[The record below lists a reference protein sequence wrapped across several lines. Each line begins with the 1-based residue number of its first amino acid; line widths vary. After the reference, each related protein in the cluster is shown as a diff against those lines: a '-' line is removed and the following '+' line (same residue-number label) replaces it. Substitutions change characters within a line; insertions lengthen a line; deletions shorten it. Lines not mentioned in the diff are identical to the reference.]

1 MVVAPRL
8 TVLVARYKKAVMN
21 YTGADNLNSLQSLGG
36 GMTAGCCSVLGNNPI
51 DTVKTR
57 MQGIHANQYKNTLDC
72 VMSTLRNEG
81 IRGFYKGALARM
93 GRVVPGQ
100 GVLFM
105 TYEKITQVIEA
116 AVKRDQ
122 EAKRS

>member
-1 MVVAPRL
+1 
-8 TVLVARYKKAVMN
+8 
-21 YTGADNLNSLQSLGG
+21 
-36 GMTAGCCSVLGNNPI
+36 MTAGCCSVLGNNPI